1 MSDNI
6 RITPDIM
13 RQRAGQYRNEAA
25 TVGQT
30 ISNMDNLLNLL
41 QSEWEGQS
49 SQAYAQ
55 RYYSELKPNFQK
67 AKELIEEIAVALD
80 KTAASMEDIDNDL
93 ANKLR

>member
-6 RITPDIM
+6 RISPDIM

-80 KTAASMEDIDNDL
+80 KTAASMEDIDNDI

>member
-6 RITPDIM
+6 RISPDIM

-80 KTAASMEDIDNDL
+80 KTAANMEDIDNDI